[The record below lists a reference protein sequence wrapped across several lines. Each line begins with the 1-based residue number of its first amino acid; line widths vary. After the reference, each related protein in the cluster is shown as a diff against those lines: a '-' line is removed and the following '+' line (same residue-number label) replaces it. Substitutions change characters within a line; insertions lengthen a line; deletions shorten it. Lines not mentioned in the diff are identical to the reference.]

1 MTIDTNPLIGNYETL
16 DLKNVARRQNV
27 RSGWPKEKDSNG
39 MGLVDNKVAF
49 ISGVARGQGRS
60 HAVRLAEEGADI
72 IGFDIC
78 ANDDAVEYPLATQDD
93 LDETTKLIEKFGR
106 RALLSVAD
114 VRDHEAVKRLV
125 DEGVVE
131 LGRLD
136 IVLANAGVM
145 AITGEQRLQREAFL
159 AGIDIMLTGVFNT
172 VMPAIP
178 HLRAGGRGGSIV
190 ITSSTAGLVG
200 GLGDGSPGVLGYT
213 ASKHAVVG
221 LMRAWANVLAPENI
235 RVNTVHPTGVNSP
248 MIANEAFGR
257 YVQEFPTIAQNLQ
270 NPLPVP
276 NGLLEPQD
284 VTDSIMHLIS
294 DAGRYITGTT
304 YVMDA
309 GFTNKR

>member
-1 MTIDTNPLIGNYETL
+1 
-16 DLKNVARRQNV
+16 
-27 RSGWPKEKDSNG
+27 

-78 ANDDAVEYPLATQDD
+78 ANDDAVEYPLATHED
-93 LDETTKLIEKFGR
+93 LDETAELIEKFGR
-106 RALLSVAD
+106 KAYLHVAD
-114 VRDHEAVKRLV
+114 VRDHVAVQRVV
-125 DEGVVE
+125 DDGVAE

-136 IVLANAGVM
+136 IILANAGVM
-145 AITGEQRLQREAFL
+145 AITGELRKRREAYL
-159 AGIDIMLTGVFNT
+159 AGIDIMLNGVYNT
-172 VMPAIP
+172 VMAGLP
-178 HLRAGGRGGSIV
+178 HIQAGGRGGSIV

-200 GLGDGSPGVLGYT
+200 GLADGTPGVLGYI
-213 ASKHAVVG
+213 ASKHGVVG
-221 LMRAWANVLAPENI
+221 LMRAWANAFAPEDI
-235 RVNTVHPTGVNSP
+235 RVNTIHPTGVNSP

-257 YVQEFPTIAQNLQ
+257 FIEEYPRIAENLQ

-276 NGLLEPQD
+276 NGLLEPED
-284 VTDSIMHLIS
+284 VTNSIMHLVS

-304 YVMDA
+304 FVVDA

>member
-1 MTIDTNPLIGNYETL
+1 
-16 DLKNVARRQNV
+16 
-27 RSGWPKEKDSNG
+27 
-39 MGLVDNKVAF
+39 MGLAEGKVAF

-78 ANDDAVEYPLATQDD
+78 ANDAAVEYPLATRED
-93 LDETTKLIEKFGR
+93 LEETKALIEKFGR
-106 RALLSVAD
+106 KALLEVAD
-114 VRDHEAVKRLV
+114 VRDYDAVKQVL
-125 DEGVVE
+125 DNGVAE

-145 AITGEQRLQREAFL
+145 AITGQQRLDRSAYL
-159 AGIDIMLTGVFNT
+159 AGIDIMLNGVFNT
-172 VMPAIP
+172 VDVAIP

-200 GLGDGSPGVLGYT
+200 GMADGTPGVMGYI
-213 ASKHAVVG
+213 ASKHGVIG

-235 RVNTVHPTGVNSP
+235 RVNTIHPTGVNSP

-257 YVQEFPTIAQNLQ
+257 FVQEYPTIAENLQ

-276 NGLLEPQD
+276 NGLLEPED
-284 VTDSIMHLIS
+284 VTDSILHLVS
-294 DAGRYITGTT
+294 DAGRYITGSTFM
-304 YVMDA
+304 VDA
-309 GFTNKR
+309 GFTNNR

>member
-1 MTIDTNPLIGNYETL
+1 
-16 DLKNVARRQNV
+16 
-27 RSGWPKEKDSNG
+27 
-39 MGLVDNKVAF
+39 MGLADGKVAF

-78 ANDDAVEYPLATQDD
+78 ANDDAVEYPLATRDD
-93 LDETTKLIEKFGR
+93 LQETTDLIEKFGR
-106 RALLSVAD
+106 TALLSVAD
-114 VRDHEAVKRLV
+114 VRDHDAVKQVV
-125 DEGVVE
+125 DDGVSE

-145 AITGEQRLQREAFL
+145 AITGQERLRREAYL
-159 AGIDIMLTGVFNT
+159 AGIDIMLNGVFNT
-172 VMPAIP
+172 VEAAIP
-178 HLRAGGRGGSIV
+178 HLKAGGRGGSIV

-200 GLGDGSPGVLGYT
+200 GLADGSPGVLGYI
-213 ASKHAVVG
+213 ASKHGVVG

-235 RVNTVHPTGVNSP
+235 RINTIHPTGVNSP

-257 YVQEFPTIAQNLQ
+257 FVQEYPTIAENLQ

-276 NGLLEPQD
+276 NGLLEPED
-284 VTDSIMHLIS
+284 VTDSIMHLVS

-304 YVMDA
+304 FVVDA
-309 GFTNKR
+309 GFTNRR